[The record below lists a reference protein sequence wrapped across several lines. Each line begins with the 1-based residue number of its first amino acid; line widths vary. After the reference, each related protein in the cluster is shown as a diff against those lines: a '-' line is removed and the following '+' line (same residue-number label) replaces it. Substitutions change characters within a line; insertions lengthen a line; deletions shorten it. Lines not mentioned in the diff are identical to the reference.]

1 MPDLI
6 EPEHLNNSITGA
18 FFAPANRDHKVEGS
32 LYEGINIGLSTRD
45 TPDQL
50 CKSAE
55 YLLAYRDLE
64 ASKLALGRQVHG
76 SSVSFA
82 VKPGIY
88 DNSDGLVA
96 NSTDVVLGIQVAD
109 CAALLIADP
118 VNRVI
123 GAFHAGW
130 RGAAAGVVREGIKK
144 MNGAGGDP
152 QHMRAYISPC
162 ISLENFEVGEEVA
175 RQFPNEFC
183 DYVSWDKPHIDLKG
197 FLFSELLEAG
207 VSESNIH
214 TSEYCTMED
223 TRFYSYRRE
232 NKKAGRMLACIYLK
246 SGFNETV

>member
-82 VKPGIY
+82 VKPGVY
-88 DNSDGLVA
+88 DKIDGMLF
-96 NSTDVVLGIQVAD
+96 NSTDIVFGNHDTD
-109 CAALLIADP
+109 CVEMFIIIP
-118 VNRVI
+118 
-123 GAFHAGW
+123 
-130 RGAAAGVVREGIKK
+130 
-144 MNGAGGDP
+144 GD
-152 QHMRAYISPC
+152 I
-162 ISLENFEVGEEVA
+162 
-175 RQFPNEFC
+175 
-183 DYVSWDKPHIDLKG
+183 VS
-197 FLFSELLEAG
+197 
-207 VSESNIH
+207 
-214 TSEYCTMED
+214 
-223 TRFYSYRRE
+223 
-232 NKKAGRMLACIYLK
+232 
-246 SGFNETV
+246 TV